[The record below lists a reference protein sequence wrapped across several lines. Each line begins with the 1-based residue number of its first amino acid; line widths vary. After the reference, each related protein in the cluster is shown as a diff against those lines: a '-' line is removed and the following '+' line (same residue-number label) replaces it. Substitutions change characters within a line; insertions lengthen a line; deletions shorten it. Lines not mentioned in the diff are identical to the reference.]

1 MEDYQNLL
9 IDEQTW
15 RAINDPDIA
24 DDIARTL
31 FTLKGAIDSGAGG
44 AKEASNAILAS
55 IESAYLHTDAHKAA
69 LRLYLLSLTGCLKP
83 EDEPLQ
89 LINGAIERGAA
100 QIKLAGKSAKKRRVA
115 KDKSTS

>member
-1 MEDYQNLL
+1 MKICLDVL
-9 IDEQTW
+9 IDERTW
-15 RAINDPDIA
+15 QVINDPDIA

-31 FTLKGAIDSGAGG
+31 FTLKGAIDSGASG
-44 AKEASNAILAS
+44 AKEASNTILAS

-69 LRLYLLSLTGCLKP
+69 LKLYLLSLTGHLKP

-89 LINGAIERGAA
+89 LINGAIGRGAA
-100 QIKLAGKSAKKRRVA
+100 QIKLEGKSEKKRRVA